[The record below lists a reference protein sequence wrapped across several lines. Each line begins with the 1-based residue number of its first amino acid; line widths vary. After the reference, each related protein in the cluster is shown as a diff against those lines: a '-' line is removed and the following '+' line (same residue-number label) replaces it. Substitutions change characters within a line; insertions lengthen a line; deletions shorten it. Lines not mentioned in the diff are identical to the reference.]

1 MDRRVRDRRRSVNRQ
16 RGRRRAGLVFVLALG
31 LVIVALFVWLRSS
44 DVFGVKKIVATATE
58 HVTAGEIAHATS
70 EARGVSLLQLST
82 GAIEHNLLAL
92 PYVRFAGVHRRF
104 PDTLD
109 IRLVEYEPTA
119 RLQDESGGI
128 WLVSEDGRVL
138 ERGAVSAA
146 SELPLVVA
154 VGRVAPVAGEK
165 VPIVIANA
173 LAVAALLQS
182 GEFAESLPAIDRI
195 AVSAVGDVAVRLTG
209 GAELRLGA
217 PTELKQKL
225 TVVGDIIQRYLRDGR
240 QLRYVDAS
248 VPDRVAVKA
257 E

>member
-16 RGRRRAGLVFVLALG
+16 RGRRRAGLVFVLALV

-44 DVFGVKKIVATATE
+44 DVLAVKKIVATTTE
-58 HVTAGEIAHATS
+58 HVTAGEISRATS
-70 EARGVSLLQLST
+70 TARGVSLLQLST
-82 GAIEHNLLAL
+82 GAIEHNLMTL
-92 PYVRFAGVHRRF
+92 PYVRSAEVHRRF

-109 IRLVEYEPTA
+109 VRLVEYAPTA
-119 RLQDESGGI
+119 CLQDESGET
-128 WLVSEDGRVL
+128 WLVAEDGRVL
-138 ERGAVSAA
+138 QKGSGSAA

-154 VGRVAPVAGEK
+154 AGKVSPVAGER
-165 VPIVIANA
+165 VPIVIVNA

-217 PTELKQKL
+217 PTELKRKL
-225 TVVGDIIQRYLRDGR
+225 MVVGDIIQRYLRDGR